1 MSEYAIIGEKITK
14 RYQLYGNQKE
24 RLKGFLLGKKGKPYY
39 ALKGISFAIEKGD
52 SVGLVGL
59 NGSGKSTLANMLA
72 GISAPSSGNLIVDGT
87 PSLIAISSGLN
98 QYLTGIENITL
109 KGLMIGLT
117 MKEIDAIRKDIV
129 NFADI
134 GPFVSQPV
142 KTYSSGMKAR
152 LGFAIAVH
160 IHPDIIIVDEAL
172 SVGDPSFSQ
181 RCLEKME
188 SFRKEGKTLVFVSHS
203 LTQIRAF
210 CNKAMWLE
218 YGVMRGYGEVN
229 EIADQYGA
237 FLKAYNAMTP
247 EQQKEYKQKNYRN

>member
-14 RYQLYGNQKE
+14 RYQLYENQKE
-24 RLKGFLLGKKGKPYY
+24 RLKGFLFGKKGKPYY

-72 GISAPSSGNLIVDGT
+72 GISAPSSGSLIVDGT

-117 MKEIDAIRKDIV
+117 MKEIDDIRKAIV

-134 GPFVSQPV
+134 GPFVYQPV

-188 SFRKEGKTLVFVSHS
+188 SFRKEGKTLIFVSHS

-237 FLKAYNAMTP
+237 FLKNYNAMTP
-247 EQQKEYKQKNYRN
+247 EQQKEYKRKNYRN

>member
-1 MSEYAIIGEKITK
+1 MSEYAIIGEKLTK
-14 RYQLYGNQKE
+14 RYQLYKNQKE
-24 RLKGFLLGKKGKPYY
+24 RLKGFLFGRTGKPYY
-39 ALKGISFAIEKGD
+39 ALKGISFSIEKGD

-59 NGSGKSTLANMLA
+59 NGSGKSTLANILA
-72 GISAPSSGNLIVDGT
+72 GISAPSSGNLVVHGT

-98 QYLTGIENITL
+98 PYLTGLENITL

-117 MKEIDAIRKDIV
+117 LKEIDAIRKDIV

-181 RCLEKME
+181 RCLAKME
-188 SFRKEGKTLVFVSHS
+188 SFRKEGKTLIFVSHS

-218 YGVMRGYGEVN
+218 YGVMRGYGDVN
-229 EIADQYGA
+229 EIVDQYWA
-237 FLKAYNAMTP
+237 FLQTYNAMTP
-247 EQQKEYKQKNYRN
+247 EQQKEYKQNNYRN